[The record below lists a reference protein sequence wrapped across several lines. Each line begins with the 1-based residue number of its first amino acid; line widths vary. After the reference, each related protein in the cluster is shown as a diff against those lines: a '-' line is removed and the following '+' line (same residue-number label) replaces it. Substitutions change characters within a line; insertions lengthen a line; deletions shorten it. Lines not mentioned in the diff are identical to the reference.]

1 MICLLTF
8 IVFGILGIF
17 SASHREIAKEA
28 FQCVFKRTTFRK
40 CDSGTDI
47 KVKGKIVGTLMKKSP
62 KSAKIVHNHFEFISW
77 IFTILFFVSLIY
89 SGVSAYNLIVHDNCV
104 GPDADP
110 EQCIFTPSETVVDCG
125 DPLCDNEGHCQECGD
140 DCDCND
146 CES

>member
-110 EQCIFTPSETVVDCG
+110 
-125 DPLCDNEGHCQECGD
+125 
-140 DCDCND
+140 
-146 CES
+146 